1 MKADKLKFYYYLGP
15 WIFDCSTVV
24 LNRKLQI
31 VGRFFFLIDYG
42 VFYYFQIGITTIPGT
57 QINLSGSTKLDFF
70 V

>member
-1 MKADKLKFYYYLGP
+1 MDSELFFPDPARMKADKLKFYHYLGP

-42 VFYYFQIGITTIPGT
+42 VLYYFQIGITT
-57 QINLSGSTKLDFF
+57 
-70 V
+70 